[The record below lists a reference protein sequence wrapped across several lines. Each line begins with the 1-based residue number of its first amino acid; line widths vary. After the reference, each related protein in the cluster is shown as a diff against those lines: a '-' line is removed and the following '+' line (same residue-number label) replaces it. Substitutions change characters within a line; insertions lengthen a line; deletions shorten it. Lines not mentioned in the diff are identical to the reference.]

1 MSLLSFTVET
11 VVLIQVVAGAG
22 TANNLDSPEVAAPPV
37 EVGGTVQ
44 LDGDDWGFS
53 EGNQRSINEVGT
65 SLALRNV
72 SGRDTQ
78 VLVGALELGALTVLD
93 ADEVLITNVV
103 EIVALIR

>member
-1 MSLLSFTVET
+1 MSLLSFTIET

-22 TANNLDSPEVAAPPV
+22 TAGNLDSPEVAAPPV

-65 SLALRNV
+65 SSALCKV
-72 SGRDTQ
+72 SGSDTQ
-78 VLVGALELGALTVLD
+78 VAVGALELAALTVLD
-93 ADEVLITNVV
+93 ADEVLVTNVV
-103 EIVALIR
+103 EIEALIR